1 MTSKSPKEKEKS
13 IQNEKEKDKEK
24 EKEIVKQKSK
34 EREYK
39 IGKYLI
45 KGTLGRGTFGKVK
58 LGIYIPTNEKV
69 AIKILEKNRIREKD
83 DEIRVQREFEM
94 LTKFNHINLILVAE
108 IFESNES
115 FYTVMEYCEGGELF
129 N

>member
-1 MTSKSPKEKEKS
+1 MSTKHSQE
-13 IQNEKEKDKEK
+13 KEK
-24 EKEIVKQKSK
+24 EKEK
-34 EREYK
+34 EKEYK

-45 KGTLGRGTFGKVK
+45 KGTVGRGTFGKVK

-108 IFESNES
+108 IFESYDS

-129 N
+129 NYIVKKEN